1 MPSNDKP
8 SPSGHAFGSEVTR
21 VSLDRAR
28 TTAVHQELRAARP
41 ALDKNLL
48 RVLDESAL
56 DTSDAGAASSLDLP
70 PTLTGDRMRRRSDV
84 SRFRASADSKTTSA
98 VDPDAFEL
106 ATVKPSVTGH
116 NGASASGAAVR
127 DSDSASSLREDGPV
141 AQIHIRV
148 ADDAKS
154 KSGDP
159 EAAESSLSERA
170 PSFLTGDD
178 MTSPAPTVSAAQKAE
193 YRRKSNLHFLALCW
207 GVFGMGWN
215 DGTTGPMLPRI
226 QEHYHVRL
234 ARIDVLLQTQI

>member
-106 ATVKPSVTGH
+106 ATVKPSVAGH

-148 ADDAKS
+148 AEDAKS
-154 KSGDP
+154 KGGDP
-159 EAAESSLSERA
+159 EVAESSLSERA